1 LTCICVISPIL
12 THEQASGAVGTETVI
27 PQPVTMLRMLAE
39 RLSERPDNGKKTSKE
54 HHLHALVRARRGMLG
69 NLVVH
74 KC

>member
-1 LTCICVISPIL
+1 
-12 THEQASGAVGTETVI
+12 
-27 PQPVTMLRMLAE
+27 MLAE
-39 RLSERPDNGKKTSKE
+39 RLSERPDNGKETSKE